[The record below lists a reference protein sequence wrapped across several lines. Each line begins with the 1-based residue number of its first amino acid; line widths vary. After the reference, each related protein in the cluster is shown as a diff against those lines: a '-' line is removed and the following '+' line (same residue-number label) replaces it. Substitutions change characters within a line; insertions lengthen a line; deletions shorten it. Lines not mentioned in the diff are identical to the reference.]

1 MSGVSGSDSVFGHY
15 IQQASTWEP
24 LLSES
29 SALFRAVVEDDA
41 ATVEAEIGADTARVN
56 AFYVLLYW
64 GSQPQNG
71 QSKGEEGSTEVSM
84 KPAVTVKQRTLLMIA
99 AFHGSMRVLSLLAV
113 NGADPALASP
123 DGMTAYE
130 VSGFIERYC

>member
-1 MSGVSGSDSVFGHY
+1 MSSVSGSDSVFGHY
-15 IQQASTWEP
+15 IQQANTWEP

-41 ATVEAEIGADTARVN
+41 ANVEAEIGVDTSRVN

-71 QSKGEEGSTEVSM
+71 QSKEEVSNEVSM

-99 AFHGSMRVLSLLAV
+99 AFHCSMRVLSLLAV

-130 VSGFIERYC
+130 VSGVFWRYC